1 MTCKFDYFHLQNS
14 RSQRII
20 WFLEEL
26 GLNYELTI
34 KDHSGIDK
42 DKNSP
47 HQLSKFPTIEII
59 EQGKTSILA
68 ETSAILDY
76 LSHLHPQLGPNSL
89 LSQQLQNF
97 YYWKNYSEATFIP
110 DLVLKQIFHQ
120 IVKRTPFPV
129 RFIPKFLKYGIDQ
142 GYLNQSLQRQM
153 SMIDKHLEH
162 HLWFAGDQFTTADI
176 LMWFPLLACSP
187 NYRQFKHIQ
196 RYLTQIENRPAFK
209 NALIKGRWSAST
221 FKAYWTTAW

>member
-1 MTCKFDYFHLQNS
+1 MQIRLFHLQNS

-26 GLNYELTI
+26 GLNYELII
-34 KDHSGIDK
+34 KYHSDV
-42 DKNSP
+42 DENKNSP

-59 EQGKTSILA
+59 EQGEFSILA

-76 LSHLHPQLGPNSL
+76 LSHLHPQLGQNNL
-89 LSQQLQNF
+89 LSQHLQNF
-97 YYWKNYSEATFIP
+97 YYWKNYCEATFIP

-120 IVKRTPFPV
+120 IAQRTPFPI
-129 RFIPKFLKYGIDQ
+129 RFIPKLLKYGFDQ

-162 HLWFAGDQFTTADI
+162 HLWFAGDQFTIADI
-176 LMWFPLLACSP
+176 LMWFPLLACSQ
-187 NYRQFKHIQ
+187 NYSQFKHIQ

-209 NALIKGRWSAST
+209 NALIKGQWSAST
-221 FKAYWTTAW
+221 FNAYWTIAW

>member
-1 MTCKFDYFHLQNS
+1 MRIRLFHLQNS

-129 RFIPKFLKYGIDQ
+129 RFIPKFLKYGFDQ

-176 LMWFPLLACSP
+176 LMWFPLLAFSP

-196 RYLTQIENRPAFK
+196 RYLAQIENRPAFK

>member
-1 MTCKFDYFHLQNS
+1 M
-14 RSQRII
+14 I

-89 LSQQLQNF
+89 LSQQIQNF

-120 IVKRTPFPV
+120 IAERTPFLI
-129 RFIPKFLKYGIDQ
+129 RFVPKFLKYGFDQ
-142 GYLNQSLQRQM
+142 GYLNQSLQRHM

-187 NYRQFKHIQ
+187 NYSQFKHIH
-196 RYLTQIENRPAFK
+196 RYLAQIENRPAFK
-209 NALIKGRWSAST
+209 NALIKGQWSASI

>member
-1 MTCKFDYFHLQNS
+1 
-14 RSQRII
+14 
-20 WFLEEL
+20 
-26 GLNYELTI
+26 
-34 KDHSGIDK
+34 
-42 DKNSP
+42 
-47 HQLSKFPTIEII
+47 
-59 EQGKTSILA
+59 ILA

-129 RFIPKFLKYGIDQ
+129 RFIPKFLKYGFDQ

-187 NYRQFKHIQ
+187 
-196 RYLTQIENRPAFK
+196 
-209 NALIKGRWSAST
+209 
-221 FKAYWTTAW
+221 

>member
-1 MTCKFDYFHLQNS
+1 MQIRLFHLQNS

-26 GLNYELTI
+26 GLNYELII
-34 KDHSGIDK
+34 KYHSDV
-42 DKNSP
+42 DENKNSP

-59 EQGKTSILA
+59 EQGKISILA

-76 LSHLHPQLGPNSL
+76 LSHLHPQLGQNNL

-97 YYWKNYSEATFIP
+97 YYWKNYCEATFIP

-120 IVKRTPFPV
+120 IAQRTPFPI
-129 RFIPKFLKYGIDQ
+129 RFIPKLLKYGFDQ

-162 HLWFAGDQFTTADI
+162 HLWFAGDQFTIADI
-176 LMWFPLLACSP
+176 LMWFPLLACSQ
-187 NYRQFKHIQ
+187 NYSQFKHIQ

-209 NALIKGRWSAST
+209 NALIKGQWSAST
-221 FKAYWTTAW
+221 FNAYWTIAW